1 MKAKDLRER
10 SLEDLLTLKASIQ
23 KDLFSY
29 RMKNWTDQLED
40 TSLLN
45 KTRRDIARIE
55 TLLRERAANQG
66 DQPGVPRPIPR
77 RFTAVS

>member
-1 MKAKDLRER
+1 MKSKDLRER
-10 SLEDLLTLKASIQ
+10 STEDLATLKASMQ

-45 KTRRDIARIE
+45 KARRDIARIE
-55 TLLRERAANQG
+55 TILRERELGTSKGAE
-66 DQPGVPRPIPR
+66 
-77 RFTAVS
+77 S

>member
-10 SLEDLLTLKASIQ
+10 STEDLNTLKASIE

-40 TSLLN
+40 KSLLN

-55 TLLRERAANQG
+55 TILRERELGKTKGAE
-66 DQPGVPRPIPR
+66 P
-77 RFTAVS
+77 

>member
-55 TLLRERAANQG
+55 TLLRERATNQG
-66 DQPGVPRPIPR
+66 DKP
-77 RFTAVS
+77 